1 MMVNVNQSKD
11 TLTERSVSW
20 RTVQQMSLKVIAH
33 LDELSGASHVDIA
46 GFAQTNSSRL
56 AQEHD
61 LVVLL
66 LL

>member
-1 MMVNVNQSKD
+1 M
-11 TLTERSVSW
+11 
-20 RTVQQMSLKVIAH
+20 QQMSLKVIAH
-33 LDELSGASHVDIA
+33 LDELSGASYIDIA
-46 GFAQTNSSRL
+46 AFAQTNSSRL